1 MLLSDF
7 IKRQKTKKQ
16 TKPSPKGQSAPAPA
30 PAPQPSAASSR
41 KPSLLSDMIRP
52 VVRRVAQQVRPPVT
66 RQQAQA
72 QAPARQQRAIRG
84 MPDAVARAID
94 LAVVEQSAQSTP
106 RPSEAFRRMLTTLGK
121 DSGWALDHRGELLA
135 LLRTRLP
142 NQPETPMKRGP
153 HRRKVPM
160 ATGWRKKWKQEN
172 GYVIGRPL
180 AAEAFTGAGL
190 FSFACHV
197 EGVYATEVCEI
208 EPMAVETL
216 KVNLHDHA
224 EVRDALVWT
233 PSVPDGG
240 LDLLLG
246 GPPCQPFSRGA
257 SLGQG
262 EYGTASPKNM
272 YPRIL
277 DWVADAQPR
286 IVLME
291 NSDQVATNASYRD
304 YFDWW
309 WKQMGILG
317 YEGVFWRV
325 DASDYGTPQARKR
338 AIAVAWPKGAPWG
351 AALRTKP
358 APTHGD
364 PGSEA
369 VKSGRLLPW
378 THAFDRLASGCCGGY
393 GLVGCIFLGNMDYRC
408 SSCIEGANF
417 QAAPNQTAKQART
430 QISKTLLETYAG
442 MFDYQFSRLEKR
454 RPTPGSIE
462 LAFKPREVADR
473 LVTEWLSPTLTAG
486 GGAKRAQ
493 ESLVIPQTG
502 TGSVS
507 SIDTHDPKQRKAFV
521 AQLEMLSIR
530 EAAKLQ
536 DVPQYW
542 QFEGSRAQAWT
553 QIGNG
558 IPVNLGR
565 AMIRKALDALGYPNP
580 IPHTMAAI
588 PFEGLWPMD
597 AVDMCAR
604 SPNMP
609 QGYEEH
615 IFSDWVWAFEA
626 GDDTSD
632 IVPSEEDDQY
642 WIPRWEKTLTQAER
656 RERPFINVA
665 SAQQSKKRGAI
676 LKQRETWWADTM
688 LDGVWTPNWE
698 KILAKWNPKTATEVP
713 PGFLDFD
720 EMFKLL
726 DGEEEEYERGMI
738 QKYAELMGVSPDVA
752 RQHLWKVAEQQGRSW
767 WY

>member
-52 VVRRVAQQVRPPVT
+52 VVRRVTQQVRPPVA

-72 QAPARQQRAIRG
+72 QAPAGQQRAIRG

-309 WKQMGILG
+309 WKQMSILG

-604 SPNMP
+604 SPDMP
-609 QGYEEH
+609 QGLEEH
-615 IFSDWVWAFEA
+615 ISDDWAGAFID
-626 GDDTSD
+626 GDDTSG
-632 IVPSEEDDQY
+632 IVPNEQYEE
-642 WIPRWEKTLTQAER
+642 WIPRWKKTLTQAER
-656 RERPFINVA
+656 RARPFVNVA
-665 SAQQSKKRGAI
+665 SAQQSRKRGAI
-676 LKQRETWWADTM
+676 LKQRETWWQDTM
-688 LDGVWTPNWE
+688 MSGVWDPNWE

-738 QKYAELMGVSPDVA
+738 QKYADLMGVSPDVA

>member
-7 IKRQKTKKQ
+7 IKRQKAKKQ
-16 TKPSPKGQSAPAPA
+16 TKPAPAPA
-30 PAPQPSAASSR
+30 PAAQAPAPKKQKS
-41 KPSLLSDMIRP
+41 SLLSDMIRP
-52 VVRRVAQQVRPPVT
+52 VVRQVAQQMRQPLARPQP
-66 RQQAQA
+66 QAT
-72 QAPARQQRAIRG
+72 ARQQGIRG
-84 MPDAVARAID
+84 MPEAVARAVESS
-94 LAVVEQSAQSTP
+94 VVSQSARATP
-106 RPSEAFRRMLTTLGK
+106 RPSEAFRTILTTLGNSK
-121 DSGWALDHRGELLA
+121 DAGWALDHRGEMLA

-153 HRRKVPM
+153 NRRKVPK
-160 ATGWRKKWKQEN
+160 ATGWKRRWKQEE

-216 KVNLHDHA
+216 KVNLHDDA

-286 IVLME
+286 VVMME
-291 NSDQVATNASYRD
+291 NSDQVASNDSYRE

-309 WKQMGILG
+309 WKQMGVLG

-351 AALRTKP
+351 AALRSKP

-378 THAFDRLASGCCGGY
+378 THAFDRLSSGCCGGY
-393 GLVGCIFLGNMDYRC
+393 GLVGCVALGNVDFKC
-408 SSCIEGANF
+408 SSCIEGTNF
-417 QAAPNQTAKQART
+417 QPAPNQTAKQART
-430 QISKTLLETYAG
+430 KISTTLLETYAG
-442 MFDYQFSRLEKR
+442 MFDAQFSRLEKR

-462 LAFKPREVADR
+462 LAFKPREVAER

-502 TGSVS
+502 MGSVS
-507 SIDTHDPKQRKAFV
+507 SIDTHDAKQRKAFV

-580 IPHTMAAI
+580 IPYSMAAT

-604 SPNMP
+604 SPDMP
-609 QGYEEH
+609 QGFEED
-615 IFSDWVWAFEA
+615 ISQDWVFAFSDGE
-626 GDDTSD
+626 DTSGIIANQQD
-632 IVPSEEDDQY
+632 RE
-642 WIPRWEKTLTQAER
+642 WIPRWKKTLTQAER
-656 RERPFINVA
+656 RARPFTDVA
-665 SAQQSKKRGAI
+665 SAQQSRKRGAI
-676 LKQRETWWADTM
+676 LKQRETWWEDSMTS
-688 LDGVWTPNWE
+688 GVWSPNWD
-698 KILAKWNPKTATEVP
+698 KLLAKWKPKTADEVP
-713 PGFLDFD
+713 PGFLDFN
-720 EMFKLL
+720 EMFQAL
-726 DGEEEEYERGMI
+726 DGEYDETAQGMYK
-738 QKYAELMGVSPDVA
+738 KYADLMGVSVDVA
-752 RQHLWKVAEQQGRSW
+752 LQHLWKVSKQAGESW

>member
-1 MLLSDF
+1 MLLSDLLKRKKAKKQTHAAPAPVAQAPA
-7 IKRQKTKKQ
+7 KRQKST
-16 TKPSPKGQSAPAPA
+16 
-30 PAPQPSAASSR
+30 
-41 KPSLLSDMIRP
+41 LLSDMIRP
-52 VVRRVAQQVRPPVT
+52 VVRQVAQQVRPPVA

-72 QAPARQQRAIRG
+72 PTRQQGIRG
-84 MPDAVARAID
+84 MPEAVARAVESS
-94 LAVVEQSAQSTP
+94 VVSQSARATP
-106 RPSEAFRRMLTTLGK
+106 RPSEAFRTILTTLGK
-121 DSGWALDHRGELLA
+121 SKDAGWALDHRGEMLA
-135 LLRTRLP
+135 LLRARLP

-153 HRRKVPM
+153 HRRKVPK
-160 ATGWRKKWKQEN
+160 ATGWMRKWKQEE

-190 FSFACHV
+190 FSFASHV

-208 EPMAVETL
+208 DPMAVETL
-216 KVNLHDHA
+216 KVNLHDDA
-224 EVRDALVWT
+224 EVQDALVWT

-277 DWVADAQPR
+277 DWVADTQPR

-309 WKQMGILG
+309 WKQMSVLG

-351 AALRTKP
+351 EALRTKP

-393 GLVGCIFLGNMDYRC
+393 GLVGCVALGNVDFKC
-408 SSCIEGANF
+408 ASCIEGANF
-417 QAAPNQTAKQART
+417 QPAPNQTAKQART

-442 MFDYQFSRLEKR
+442 MFDAQFSRLEKR

-462 LAFKPREVADR
+462 LAFKPRDVASK

-507 SIDTHDPKQRKAFV
+507 SIDTHDAKQRKAFV

-580 IPHTMAAI
+580 IPHTMAAM

-604 SPNMP
+604 YPNLP
-609 QGYEEH
+609 QGFEEH
-615 IFSDWVWAFEA
+615 ISDEWASAFID
-626 GDDTSD
+626 GDDTSG
-632 IVPSEEDDQY
+632 IVPNEQHGQE
-642 WIPRWEKTLTQAER
+642 WIPRWKKTLTQAER

-665 SAQQSKKRGAI
+665 SAQQSRKRGSI
-676 LKQRETWWADTM
+676 LKQRQAWWEDYGYS
-688 LDGVWTPNWE
+688 GVWVPNWE
-698 KILAKWNPKTATEVP
+698 KILAKWKPKTANEVP

-720 EMFKLL
+720 EMFQSL
-726 DGEEEEYERGMI
+726 DGEDEETGQGMY
-738 QKYAELMGVSPDVA
+738 QKYADLMGVSPDKA
-752 RQHLWKVAEQQGRSW
+752 RQHLWSVANQAGRSW

>member
-1 MLLSDF
+1 MLLSDLL
-7 IKRQKTKKQ
+7 KRQKAAKQ
-16 TKPSPKGQSAPAPA
+16 QASSAKQRREPSEPASASSPARGLLSSMLRTA
-30 PAPQPSAASSR
+30 ARQKARPQPISQQASTQYPSAQYGIAGMPGAVASIIGKAVAEEASAA
-41 KPSLLSDMIRP
+41 
-52 VVRRVAQQVRPPVT
+52 
-66 RQQAQA
+66 
-72 QAPARQQRAIRG
+72 
-84 MPDAVARAID
+84 
-94 LAVVEQSAQSTP
+94 TP
-106 RPSEAFRRMLTTLGK
+106 RPSEALRKIIERSGK
-121 DSGWALDHRGELLA
+121 SSGWVLDHRAEMLA
-135 LLRTRLP
+135 MLRARLP

-160 ATGWRKKWKQEN
+160 ATGWRKKWKQED

-291 NSDQVATNASYRD
+291 NSDQVATNASYRE

-309 WKQMGILG
+309 WKQMDILG

-393 GLVGCIFLGNMDYRC
+393 GLVGCIYLGNMDYKC

-417 QAAPNQTAKQART
+417 QAAPNQTAKQSRT

-442 MFDYQFSRLEKR
+442 MFDAQFSRLEKR

-609 QGYEEH
+609 QGLEEH
-615 IFSDWVWAFEA
+615 ISDDWAAAFID
-626 GDDTSD
+626 GDDTSG
-632 IVPSEEDDQY
+632 IVPNEQYEE
-642 WIPRWEKTLTQAER
+642 WIPRWKKTLTQAER
-656 RERPFINVA
+656 RARPFVNVA
-665 SAQQSKKRGAI
+665 SAQQSRKRGAI
-676 LKQRETWWADTM
+676 LKQRETWWQDT
-688 LDGVWTPNWE
+688 LLNGVWDPNWE

-738 QKYAELMGVSPDVA
+738 QKYAELMGVSSDVA
-752 RQHLWKVAEQQGRSW
+752 RQHLWKVSEQQGESW